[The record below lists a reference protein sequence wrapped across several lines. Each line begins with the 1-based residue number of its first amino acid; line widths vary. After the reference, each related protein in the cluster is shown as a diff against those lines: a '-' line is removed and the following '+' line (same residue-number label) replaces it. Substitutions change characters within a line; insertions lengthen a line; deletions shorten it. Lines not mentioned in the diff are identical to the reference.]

1 MSKLNRAAIVGF
13 LCCFLM
19 IITGVATNGGM
30 KTIVNFLHIPSAI
43 ITFGGTFFAGM
54 ITSDSFHDYFDGL
67 KAFFKA
73 FQTEKVNLDEISST
87 IFELSSMSR
96 KEGLL
101 GLDVEIDKL
110 DNDYLKKGI
119 RLVVDGTDAELI
131 RDILETEMIHEEEA
145 AKKSIHFWQDLG
157 SYAPAWGMI
166 GTLIGLINMMKQLQS
181 NSSMIGDSMSLA
193 LITTLYGSLMANWI
207 CIPISRKLMKS
218 CEQEQMVKELIIE
231 GVLSIQAGE
240 NPHVV
245 KEKIRTFRANW
256 EEKNAA

>member
-1 MSKLNRAAIVGF
+1 MSYELLHSERKDNKRMSKLNRAAIVGF

-119 RLVVDGTDAELI
+119 RLVVDGTNGERVDYRRCAIYTSGRESSCREGKDKNISCKLG
-131 RDILETEMIHEEEA
+131 R
-145 AKKSIHFWQDLG
+145 KKCRIIQNNVSIMRQGYL
-157 SYAPAWGMI
+157 
-166 GTLIGLINMMKQLQS
+166 L
-181 NSSMIGDSMSLA
+181 
-193 LITTLYGSLMANWI
+193 
-207 CIPISRKLMKS
+207 
-218 CEQEQMVKELIIE
+218 
-231 GVLSIQAGE
+231 
-240 NPHVV
+240 
-245 KEKIRTFRANW
+245 
-256 EEKNAA
+256 